1 MNSATT
7 TKIGLSPQA
16 LRSDALGLL
25 ADKVRAC
32 TACSAARNPPG
43 LRVIGSGPVDT
54 RLVLIGE
61 APGGTEEQIG
71 APFQGPSGLI
81 LDTWLLQAGYAV
93 SRTDPAKPDRDQLR
107 IMNSMCCRPVDL
119 GKKPGTEINRTPTGA
134 EAKAC
139 RPHAIEQ
146 LRIIIPSAVVV
157 IGEKALRMLA
167 PSMTLAAATR
177 RNANNYVIPRDA
189 GFEWCERMAGMP
201 CPPRGIRVFA
211 VYHPAAV
218 LRYRGTEPE
227 KAKMASE
234 AAIDVLGQ
242 ARRYVEKPTAPRVE
256 TSAGYAA
263 REVTRG

>member
-1 MNSATT
+1 MTTT
-7 TKIGLSPQA
+7 TKPGLSPYA

-25 ADKVRAC
+25 ADKIRAC
-32 TACSAARNPPG
+32 TACPAARNPPS
-43 LRVIGSGPVDT
+43 LRVVGSGAPDA

-81 LDTWLLQAGYAV
+81 LDTWLLQAGYPV
-93 SRTDPAKPDRDQLR
+93 NPTDPAKPDREGLR
-107 IMNSMCCRPVDL
+107 IMNSMACRPVDL

-134 EAKAC
+134 ECKAC

-146 LRIIIPSAVVV
+146 LRIIGPAAVVV
-157 IGEKALRMLA
+157 IGEKALRMFSV
-167 PSMTLAAATR
+167 SMTLAAATR
-177 RNANNYVIPRDA
+177 RNANNYIIPRDA

-234 AAIDVLGQ
+234 SAIDVLGQ
-242 ARRYVEKPTAPRVE
+242 ARRYV
-256 TSAGYAA
+256 AA
-263 REVTRG
+263 VDRMPVAMPVRDVVRGVARG

>member
-1 MNSATT
+1 MTT
-7 TKIGLSPQA
+7 TSTSLSPWA
-16 LRSDALGLL
+16 RRSDALGVL

-32 TACSAARNPPG
+32 TACTAARNPPG
-43 LRVIGSGPVDT
+43 LRVLGSGPVDS

-71 APFQGPSGLI
+71 RPFQGPSGVI
-81 LDTWLLQAGYAV
+81 LDTWLLQAGYPACQ
-93 SRTDPAKPDRDQLR
+93 TDPTKPDRDTLR

-119 GKKPGTEINRTPTGA
+119 GKKPGTEINRPPNGF

-146 LRIIIPSAVVV
+146 LRIIMPAAVVV
-157 IGEKALRMLA
+157 IGEKALRLFA
-167 PSMTLAAATR
+167 VSMTLAAAAR
-177 RNANNYVIPRDA
+177 RNANNYIIPRDA

-201 CPPRGIRVFA
+201 CPPKGIRVFA

-242 ARRYVEKPTAPRVE
+242 ARRYVDAPVRPE
-256 TSAGYAA
+256 TSIGYAA

>member
-1 MNSATT
+1 MTTT
-7 TKIGLSPQA
+7 TKLSPQA
-16 LRSDALGLL
+16 VRSDALGLL

-32 TACSAARNPPG
+32 TACTAARNPPG
-43 LRVIGSGPVDT
+43 LRVIGSGSTDA

-71 APFQGPSGLI
+71 RPFQGPSGVI
-81 LDTWLLQAGYAV
+81 LDTWLLQAGYPV
-93 SRTDPAKPDRDQLR
+93 SPTDAAKPDRDALR
-107 IMNSMCCRPVDL
+107 IMNSMCCRPVDP
-119 GKKPGTEINRTPTGA
+119 GKRPGAEINRTPTGI
-134 EAKAC
+134 ESKAC

-146 LRIIIPSAVVV
+146 LRIIMPAAVVV
-157 IGEKALRMLA
+157 IGEKALRLLA

-177 RNANNYVIPRDA
+177 RNANNYAIPRDA

-234 AAIDVLGQ
+234 SAIDVLGQ
-242 ARRYVEKPTAPRVE
+242 ARRYVEKPAPARPE
-256 TSAGYAA
+256 TSIGYAA
-263 REVTRG
+263 REVIRG

>member
-1 MNSATT
+1 MTT
-7 TKIGLSPQA
+7 TTPIKLSPQSI
-16 LRSDALGLL
+16 RSDALGLL

-32 TACSAARNPPG
+32 TACTAARNPPG
-43 LRVIGSGPVDT
+43 LRVVGSGPADA

-71 APFQGPSGLI
+71 RPFQGPSGVI
-81 LDTWLLQAGYAV
+81 LDTWLLQSGYLCP
-93 SRTDPAKPDRDQLR
+93 TDPTKPDRDALR

-146 LRIIIPSAVVV
+146 LRILMPAAVVV
-157 IGEKALRMLA
+157 IGEKALRLLA

-242 ARRYVEKPTAPRVE
+242 ARRYVAAVDAMPVAMPVRHAA
-256 TSAGYAA
+256 AGAG
-263 REVTRG
+263 VSRG